1 MCSDDQMM
9 CPFFTPLSPPPLAWW
24 HPSCRPQTDKE
35 FAINCLTRL
44 VQPIVNATK
53 KKYAANHPPGPTPPR
68 PLTGSGTWH
77 KLQVELRFCCW
88 CTTVPVF

>member
-1 MCSDDQMM
+1 MCSDDQTRMM
-9 CPFFTPLSPPPLAWW
+9 CPLFTPLSPPPLAWW

-53 KKYAANHPPGPTPPR
+53 KKYAANHPPGPPGPP
-68 PLTGSGTWH
+68 PPAPHWQWH
-77 KLQVELRFCCW
+77 MAQASS
-88 CTTVPVF
+88 